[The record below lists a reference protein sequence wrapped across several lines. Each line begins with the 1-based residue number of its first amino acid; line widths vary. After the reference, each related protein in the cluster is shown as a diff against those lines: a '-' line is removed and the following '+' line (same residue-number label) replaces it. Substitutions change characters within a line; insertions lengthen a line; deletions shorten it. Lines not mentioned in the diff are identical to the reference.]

1 MASGLPQQ
9 VLAHI
14 WLEIFLHDATYH
26 PLHNHFIY
34 LHECCA
40 ILSWSALLV
49 WNNHTSN
56 VKNYF
61 KKGWLAWIWRHDTY
75 QCIVSANNLLLWRW
89 HFGSGSLHFNSVVR
103 RVYVCCVQLYAIM
116 EHFIFSTMHSVES
129 QLIWLNTNLL
139 NVILLFFKGTVW
151 HNRPRTPKLW
161 AVCPCHVSYTSEGYG
176 CRSTTSLAARDG
188 STLHEEWKCCQPRW
202 GRGKS
207 KIQFLL
213 DYTC

>member
-1 MASGLPQQ
+1 MASWYISVYSICKWFAALKMTFWQ
-9 VLAHI
+9 
-14 WLEIFLHDATYH
+14 W
-26 PLHNHFIY
+26 
-34 LHECCA
+34 
-40 ILSWSALLV
+40 LSWITPFQFSSQKSLCLLCATIC
-49 WNNHTSN
+49 NNGTF
-56 VKNYF
+56 Y
-61 KKGWLAWIWRHDTY
+61 
-75 QCIVSANNLLLWRW
+75 
-89 HFGSGSLHFNSVVR
+89 
-103 RVYVCCVQLYAIM
+103 
-116 EHFIFSTMHSVES
+116 IFTMHSVES
-129 QLIWLNTNLL
+129 QLVWLNTNLP

-207 KIQFLL
+207 KIQFFI